1 MSNNF
6 ISSVISNAKTYFR
19 DRKLSFYIGFAM
31 AILSIGVSLY
41 YVIVYSAASDF
52 RISVF
57 LLTLLGGLA
66 YLAIALFRLDNV
78 GALTLGLCDFFGMLI
93 FLRTYYPVVL
103 DSDVMSGSFNVT
115 PEIANLI
122 VITVVLLIISITAN
136 VLAWK
141 NQKKVKGDE
150 IEK

>member
-6 ISSVISNAKTYFR
+6 ISNVISNAKTYFK
-19 DRKLSFYIGFAM
+19 DRKLSFYVGFAM
-31 AILSIGVSLY
+31 AILSICVSLY
-41 YVIVYSAASDF
+41 YVIVYSFAVDF

-66 YLAIALFRLDNV
+66 YLVIELFKLDNV
-78 GALTLGLCDFFGMLI
+78 GALSLGLCDFFGMLI
-93 FLRTYYPVVL
+93 FVRTYYPVVL
-103 DSDVMSGSFNVT
+103 DSDVMSGSFNIT

-122 VITVVLLIISITAN
+122 VITVILLVISITAN

-141 NQKKVKGDE
+141 RQGKVKIDE
-150 IEK
+150 VEK

>member
-41 YVIVYSAASDF
+41 YIIVYSAASDF

-122 VITVVLLIISITAN
+122 VITVVLLIVSITAN